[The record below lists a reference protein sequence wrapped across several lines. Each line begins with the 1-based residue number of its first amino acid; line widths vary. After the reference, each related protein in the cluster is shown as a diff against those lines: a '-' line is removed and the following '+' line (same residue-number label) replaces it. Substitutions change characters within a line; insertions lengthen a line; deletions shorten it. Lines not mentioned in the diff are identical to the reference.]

1 MWNGGEHQKDVREG
15 VGGQGGGGGGRGEGG
30 EGGEGEEGG
39 EGGEGR
45 LVGGEGSAT
54 EFKRTGSTV
63 LGWEGAGSGIG
74 GGGGRMMR
82 CASETS
88 LASSPFMTP
97 VLRASFVRFR
107 V

>member
-1 MWNGGEHQKDVREG
+1 MWNEGEHQKDVREG
-15 VGGQGGGGGGRGEGG
+15 VGGQGGGGGRRGEGG

-63 LGWEGAGSGIG
+63 LGWEGGGAGSVWRNGL
-74 GGGGRMMR
+74 
-82 CASETS
+82 E
-88 LASSPFMTP
+88 
-97 VLRASFVRFR
+97 FR
-107 V
+107 DWGLGCNGLEFRD